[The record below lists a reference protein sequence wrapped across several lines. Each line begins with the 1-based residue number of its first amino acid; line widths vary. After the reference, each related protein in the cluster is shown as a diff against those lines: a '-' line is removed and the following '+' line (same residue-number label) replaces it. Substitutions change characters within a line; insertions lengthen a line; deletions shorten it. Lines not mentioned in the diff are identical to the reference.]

1 MLNAFL
7 NQLHVMDADAD
18 WLLAVSAEDMVQ
30 WTASKGLKVIKL
42 GSPMRHILL
51 VADST
56 ATVYA
61 MDARCG
67 HRGGPLASGDMED
80 LPGVGLCIRCPWHGR
95 RFQVESGHEV
105 VGGALRPSQRTFP
118 TEIRHGALFVRMSL
132 TCDSVP
138 SDSFAGT
145 ESAGHIRTQKSSSL
159 NLWLDGCGRQDK
171 AIGVTGE
178 VTAVASTPPAGQ
190 SSDYIADEFL
200 F

>member
-1 MLNAFL
+1 M
-7 NQLHVMDADAD
+7 
-18 WLLAVSAEDMVQ
+18 LLASCEAPELCATGAVKLMDYVLPGQ
-30 WTASKGLKVIKL
+30 VIKL
-42 GSPMRHILL
+42 GSPLRHILL

-67 HRGGPLASGDMED
+67 HRGGPLESGDMED
-80 LPGVGLCIRCPWHGR
+80 LPGVGLCIRCPWHGH

-105 VGGALRPSQRTFP
+105 VGGSLRPSQRTFP
-118 TEIRHGALFVRMSL
+118 TEIRHGALFVRMNLAS
-132 TCDSVP
+132 DSVP
-138 SDSFAGT
+138 SDSYAGT
-145 ESAGHIRTQKSSSL
+145 EAAGHIRAQESSSL
-159 NLWLDGCGRQDK
+159 SLWLDGCDRQ

-178 VTAVASTPPAGQ
+178 VTAAASAPPSGH

>member
-1 MLNAFL
+1 
-7 NQLHVMDADAD
+7 MDSDAD

-30 WTASKGLKVIKL
+30 WIASKRLKVITL

-51 VADST
+51 VADSN

-67 HRGGPLASGDMED
+67 HRGGPLESGDMED

-105 VGGALRPSQRTFP
+105 VGGSLRPSQRTFP
-118 TEIRHGALFVRMSL
+118 TEIRNGALFVRINPA
-132 TCDSVP
+132 CDSVP
-138 SDSFAGT
+138 SDSYAETEAAGN
-145 ESAGHIRTQKSSSL
+145 IRTQASSSL
-159 NLWLDGCGRQDK
+159 SLWLDGCDHQ
-171 AIGVTGE
+171 AFGVTGE
-178 VTAVASTPPAGQ
+178 VAAAASTPPSAH

>member
-1 MLNAFL
+1 
-7 NQLHVMDADAD
+7 
-18 WLLAVSAEDMVQ
+18 
-30 WTASKGLKVIKL
+30 
-42 GSPMRHILL
+42 
-51 VADST
+51 
-56 ATVYA
+56 

-67 HRGGPLASGDMED
+67 HRGGPLESGDMED

-95 RFQVESGHEV
+95 RFQVESGHE
-105 VGGALRPSQRTFP
+105 
-118 TEIRHGALFVRMSL
+118 EIRHGALFVRMSL

-145 ESAGHIRTQKSSSL
+145 ESAGHIRTQESL
-159 NLWLDGCGRQDK
+159 SLSLWLDGCGRQDK